1 MLLDALVG
9 VFVLAVGT
17 MSVFSLVPTAQRAQS
32 LATEEA
38 RAANMSTRMLEQ
50 LQQLK
55 PSEINA
61 SVLTQLGLIDTGQGA
76 SPYSFAHVPLDDAT
90 GMSPAKALRGGAGSI
105 AVTPIA
111 ANSVRIDLT
120 MTWTSASG
128 KARTLRSG
136 TIVGGYK

>member
-9 VFVLAVGT
+9 LFVLSVGA
-17 MSVFSLVPTAQRAQS
+17 MSVFSLVPTAQRAQA

-38 RAANMSTRMLEQ
+38 RAAHIATRMLEQ

-61 SVLTQLGLIDTGQGA
+61 SVLTQLGLIDTGQSA
-76 SPYSFAHVPLDDAT
+76 SPFSFTHTPLDDGT
-90 GMSPAKALRGGAGSI
+90 GMSPAKALRGGTANI
-105 AVTPIA
+105 VVTPIA

-120 MTWTSASG
+120 LAWTSASG